1 MSLEQRSKEL
11 QLELQLVQMSLEQ
24 RWWEME
30 LLSKEL
36 QLELPLVNL

>member
-1 MSLEQRSKEL
+1 MELLSKEL
-11 QLELQLVQMSLEQ
+11 PLVQMSLEQ

-36 QLELPLVNL
+36 QLELP

>member
-1 MSLEQRSKEL
+1 ME
-11 QLELQLVQMSLEQ
+11 LELPLVQMSLEQ

-36 QLELPLVNL
+36 PLELP